1 MTGKKRPKKHQVRDL
16 APKTLKREGGA
27 ADAVRGGIISGRDKN
42 KYMEIK
48 LKEVLI

>member
-1 MTGKKRPKKHQVRDL
+1 MAGKKRPKKQHVRDL
-16 APKTLKREGGA
+16 APKTLKREAGA
-27 ADAVRGGIISGRDKN
+27 AEAVRGGRAGSGK